1 MASESGMDDRLPS
14 GARWS
19 HLLASDTAQVLERYR
34 QALQLLSESKY
45 PYIAAIFD
53 DVSSSVRRPATL
65 MALLEGI
72 ERFEWF
78 RVKQEGLGDLYEGL
92 LERNATEKRSGAG
105 QYFTPRTII
114 DSMVRVTQPSPKDV
128 IQDPALG
135 TAGFL
140 ISAARYIVAKHGRSL
155 STAQLSK
162 IFERSFTGMEHVH
175 DTYRLALMNMFLHG
189 FTTPE
194 GIPGVR
200 YGDTLSEGQSL
211 PAASLILSNP
221 PFGTKRGAGLPA
233 RQDLP
238 YPTSNK
244 QLCFLQHIYLGL
256 RDGGRAAVVVPDNVL
271 FEDGIGKLVRQDL
284 MNQCSLHTILRLPPG
299 IFYAASVKTN
309 VLFFTK
315 SKGASKG
322 TSETWY
328 YDLRGA
334 LNGRVK
340 QRNLHRDQLQD
351 FEILFGSDPW
361 VSEKALNLRREVG
374 ETASFRR
381 VDRQEIHAN
390 DDNLNIAFPEVD
402 GQGDA
407 EPFQDPVTALRQII
421 KDLNNLTDSLGQLAE
436 NVERTS

>member
-221 PFGTKRGAGLPA
+221 PFGTKRGAGFQLDKTCLTLQATSSCASCNIFIWVCAMGGA
-233 RQDLP
+233 RPWSYL
-238 YPTSNK
+238 TT
-244 QLCFLQHIYLGL
+244 CFL
-256 RDGGRAAVVVPDNVL
+256 R
-271 FEDGIGKLVRQDL
+271 
-284 MNQCSLHTILRLPPG
+284 
-299 IFYAASVKTN
+299 
-309 VLFFTK
+309 
-315 SKGASKG
+315 
-322 TSETWY
+322 
-328 YDLRGA
+328 
-334 LNGRVK
+334 
-340 QRNLHRDQLQD
+340 
-351 FEILFGSDPW
+351 
-361 VSEKALNLRREVG
+361 
-374 ETASFRR
+374 TA
-381 VDRQEIHAN
+381 
-390 DDNLNIAFPEVD
+390 
-402 GQGDA
+402 
-407 EPFQDPVTALRQII
+407 
-421 KDLNNLTDSLGQLAE
+421 
-436 NVERTS
+436 